1 LSNGAFEEVGSAS
14 SDLGVLLSGRDGNQI
29 CQTTNVKSTAV
40 GFPEEFI
47 KSISIRNRD
56 VSSEGLKSIGDL

>member
-1 LSNGAFEEVGSAS
+1 M
-14 SDLGVLLSGRDGNQI
+14 
-29 CQTTNVKSTAV
+29 AV

-56 VSSEGLKSIGDL
+56 VSSEGLKGIGDLWEYESLKNDIQCLDWQPLMFELGEKK